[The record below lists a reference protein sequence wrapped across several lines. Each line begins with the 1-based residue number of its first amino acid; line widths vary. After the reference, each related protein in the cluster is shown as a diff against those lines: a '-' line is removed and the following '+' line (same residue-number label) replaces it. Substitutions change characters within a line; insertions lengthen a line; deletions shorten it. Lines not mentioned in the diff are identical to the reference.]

1 MKLWHF
7 AALLAVLGIA
17 YVLVKRPSVTT
28 VVPTSTSASN
38 ASNLLTF
45 GTSLAKLGT
54 SFFSSNKAAPPSTV
68 TDVGGNAGTYYTGST
83 DVEGNTLTGEQGQT
97 LTYGTD

>member
-7 AALLAVLGIA
+7 AALVAVLGIA
-17 YVLVKRPSVTT
+17 YVLIRRPMVTN
-28 VVPTSTSASN
+28 VPVSTSASN
-38 ASNLLTF
+38 AQGLLSL

-54 SFFSSNKAAPPSTV
+54 SIFTSTKAVPPSAV
-68 TDVGGNAGTYYTGST
+68 DVGGNEGTYYTGST
-83 DVEGNTLTGEQGQT
+83 TVEGNTLTGDQGQT

>member
-7 AALLAVLGIA
+7 AALIAVLGIA
-17 YVLVKRPSVTT
+17 YVLFKRPTVTT
-28 VVPTSTSASN
+28 VPVSTSASN
-38 ASNLLTF
+38 ATGLINL

-54 SFFSSNKAAPPSTV
+54 SIFNSTKAVPPSAV
-68 TDVGGNAGTYYTGST
+68 VDVGGNEGTYYSGQST
-83 DVEGNTLTGEQGQT
+83 VDGNTLTGEQGQT

>member
-7 AALLAVLGIA
+7 AALVAVLGIA
-17 YVLVKRPSVTT
+17 YVLISRPSITT
-28 VVPTSTSASN
+28 VPVSTSASN
-38 ASNLLTF
+38 ATGLLNL

-54 SFFSSNKAAPPSTV
+54 TIFSTSKAVPPSTV
-68 TDVGGNAGTYYTGST
+68 DVGTNAGTYYTGGDT
-83 DVEGNTLTGEQGQT
+83 TVDGNTLTGEQGQT